1 MRNVVSYFFLTVL
14 LLHVHSVFAQV
25 DAEDEAIALQMSK
38 KYKDNDI
45 ASLRSYSVFVFDKGV
60 NALNDKVVNV
70 AEETYEEF
78 LALKKFGSMVYPEYY
93 NKFIQI
99 TGFTKAVKYN
109 GKYIALKSKPI
120 DRSVTDE
127 GIFFDD
133 SRVKFFPIR
142 FYQKGAVN
150 SIAVKKQYA
159 DAKYLTRV
167 FFRDAYPVKE
177 KIIEFKVPAGMVVD
191 FKPMNFDGYKI
202 EKKELKD
209 GKYTSYTFTLKDIA
223 PYKSESKSIGLSYTE
238 PHILI
243 QVKSYE
249 TKDGT
254 IKGFESAADVY
265 AWNYRLYKMAG
276 NEPDKLKTTVAS
288 ITQGKTNDPDKIKAI
303 YYWVQDNIKYIAY
316 EDGYS
321 GYIPTSV
328 QEVLSKKYG
337 DCKGMANLLTEMLVL
352 AGYDARFTWIGTR
365 EIPYSQTLPVL
376 CVNNHAISTLY
387 YGGKEYFLDGTESYS
402 PFGEN
407 AYRIQGKEAMISNK
421 DKFEIKMVPLT
432 TGEDHKII
440 TKADFTLNESNL
452 NGKVKVTYIGNDR
465 KDFHQVYQDMPVTE
479 QQDYLKEILEFRN
492 PNISSKVV
500 KTSDLK
506 NREIPVVIEGESN
519 LNNNVSPID
528 GDYYVNIDFFPTTLQ
543 RYMPNEK
550 RTRGYDLD
558 WVTGFEDELSLTI
571 PVNKKFT
578 DVPEKLEINKDG
590 YSFTCEYIISGN
602 KINLKKK
609 LLIKKS
615 TVYVKDFAE
624 WKTFLQQIKSFSE
637 NYITVTSK

>member
-1 MRNVVSYFFLTVL
+1 MRNFRSYCFLIFL
-14 LLHVHSVFAQV
+14 LLFAVCIQAQV
-25 DAEDEAIALQMSK
+25 AADDEATAMQMSK

-45 ASLRSYSVFVFDKGV
+45 ASIRSYSVYTFDKGV

-70 AEETYEEF
+70 TEETFEEF

-99 TGFTKAVKYN
+99 TNFVKSVKYN
-109 GKYIALKSKPI
+109 GKYIGLKSKPI
-120 DRSVTDE
+120 DRSVTSD

-150 SIAVKKQYA
+150 SIMVKKQYA

-167 FFRDAYPVKE
+167 FFRDPYPVKE
-177 KIIEFKVPAGMVVD
+177 KGYEFRVPNGMVVE
-191 FKPMNFDGYKI
+191 FKPMNFEGYKI
-202 EKKELKD
+202 EKKEVKD
-209 GKYTSYTFTLKDIA
+209 GKYTSYTFSLKDVA
-223 PYKSESKSIGLSYTE
+223 PYKGEPRSIGLSYTE
-238 PHILI
+238 PHIII
-243 QVKSYE
+243 QVKSYD
-249 TKDGT
+249 TKDGS

-265 AWNYRLYKMAG
+265 AWNYRLYKMAN
-276 NEPDKLKTTVAS
+276 NESDKLKTTLAA
-288 ITQGKTNDPDKIKAI
+288 ITQGKTNDLDKIKAI
-303 YYWVQDNIKYIAY
+303 YYWVQDNIKYVAY

-321 GYIPTSV
+321 GYIPASV

-387 YGGKEYFLDGTESYS
+387 FGGKEYFLDGTESYS
-402 PFGEN
+402 PLGEN
-407 AYRIQGKEAMISNK
+407 AYRIQGKEALIANK
-421 DKFEIKMVPLT
+421 EKFEIKTVPLT
-432 TGEDHKII
+432 TGEEHKII
-440 TKADFTLNESNL
+440 TKADFTLNENNL
-452 NGKVKVTYIGNDR
+452 NGKVKVTYTGNDR
-465 KDFHQVYQDMPVTE
+465 KDFHQTYQDLPVTE
-479 QQDYLKEILEFRN
+479 QQDYVKGILEFGN
-492 PNISSKVV
+492 PNISSKVI

-506 NREIPVVIEGESN
+506 NRDLPVVIEGESN
-519 LNNNVSPID
+519 LNNNVSTIE

-543 RYMPNEK
+543 RYMPDEK

-558 WVTGFEDELSLTI
+558 WVTGFEDELSLTV
-571 PVNKKFT
+571 PANKKFV

-590 YSFTCEYIISGN
+590 YSFTGEYIISGN
-602 KINLKKK
+602 KITLKKK

-624 WKTFLQQIKSFSE
+624 WKAFLQQIKAFSE
-637 NYITVTSK
+637 NYITVTGK